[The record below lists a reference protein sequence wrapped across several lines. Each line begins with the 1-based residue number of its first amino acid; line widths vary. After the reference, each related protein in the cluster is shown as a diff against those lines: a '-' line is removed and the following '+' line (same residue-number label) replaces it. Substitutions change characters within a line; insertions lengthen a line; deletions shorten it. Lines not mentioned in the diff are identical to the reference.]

1 MDAQDK
7 ITQSCQH
14 LKTIYGF
21 DPDKVEKEMLER
33 LPFSAILDL
42 PRPTSQVAKER
53 AARLQELVHFCATGG
68 LSQSGT

>member
-21 DPDKVEKEMLER
+21 DPEKVEKEMLER
-33 LPFSAILDL
+33 P
-42 PRPTSQVAKER
+42 
-53 AARLQELVHFCATGG
+53 
-68 LSQSGT
+68 